1 MLVKIHFR
9 KHNRVATLTNVTSIT
24 HENGLVNISYV
35 KDPVQD
41 LGFTTCDM
49 PEAGFEEETIES
61 IDCTLPTDLKET

>member
-1 MLVKIHFR
+1 MLITIHFK
-9 KHNRVATLTNVTSIT
+9 KHNRTTTFKNVTSIK

-49 PEAGFEEETIES
+49 PEAGFDEYDIES
-61 IDCTLPTDLKET
+61 IKCVVLTDLEEI